1 MQLGRSLA
9 IIILILLPFAAQ
21 AQTTDRFQELF
32 LWKMSEAL
40 KLNAEKEEAFNTAI
54 RALNEKKSK
63 ALQNV
68 DTSLEQMKLVKT
80 ESSAK
85 VQVEKYRSAL
95 EAYGRVNQEELE
107 EMSRIFNYS
116 QLAQYLTIKMEI
128 MKRLQE
134 KMLDPEKESAKKEVS
149 PRKPKIILDE

>member
-1 MQLGRSLA
+1 MQLGRHLA
-9 IIILILLPFAAQ
+9 ILIFTLMPLALQ

-54 RALNEKKSK
+54 RKLNEKKAQ

-68 DTSLEQMKLVKT
+68 DATLIQMKEAKT

-85 VQVEKYRSAL
+85 VQVEKYRKAL
-95 EAYGRVNQEELE
+95 EAYQRVNQEELE

-134 KMLDPEKESAKKEVS
+134 KMLDPDKESAKEVS